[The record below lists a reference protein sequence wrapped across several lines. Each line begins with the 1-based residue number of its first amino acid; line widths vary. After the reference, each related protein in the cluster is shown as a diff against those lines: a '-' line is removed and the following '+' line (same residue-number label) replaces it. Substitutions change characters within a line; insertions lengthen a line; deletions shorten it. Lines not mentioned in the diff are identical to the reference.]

1 MDATMMIRGH
11 SDWRYLV
18 ILVAVLALLKFLI
31 GMFTGGRW
39 GKLDQILGS
48 AVPIVFDIQL
58 LLGIVV
64 WVMEKRWTGGAPL
77 QSWEHPVTMIM
88 AIAVAHIAWSRTKK
102 TSLDSAKFRTAF
114 SGFLIASLLMGLGV
128 ARITGF
134 M

>member
-58 LLGIVV
+58 
-64 WVMEKRWTGGAPL
+64 WVMEKRWTGGSAL
-77 QSWEHPVTMIM
+77 HSWEHPVTMIL